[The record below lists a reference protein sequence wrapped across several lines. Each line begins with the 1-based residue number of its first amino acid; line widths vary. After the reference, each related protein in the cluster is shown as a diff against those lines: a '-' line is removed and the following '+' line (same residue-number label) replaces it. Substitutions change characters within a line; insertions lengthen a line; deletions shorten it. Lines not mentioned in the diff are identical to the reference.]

1 MSLLSPPL
9 PPTSFSIVDPSW
21 VLCAC
26 HQRNEPQTIQV
37 SVKLARPTVGY
48 AENNCLVSKV
58 NEGFYSQIEDYK
70 PTEIN
75 WGLGLAKKKPHPP
88 SPAVRRRNVRHIL
101 TLGKHIPNFTGFAYG
116 TEKFQWR
123 KKQELTFL
131 IDYHDRWWFHWHSWW
146 FHRWCSI
153 KTIQNLRISM
163 GFAILRVLGMDPLD
177 TPMVNKWWI
186 HLNLPGVSSWNPKKI
201 LKAFML
207 GWWLWP
213 THLGLDSIMVLILW
227 TLLLIILLAT
237 SDIYTWTYYL
247 IVLECKRR
255 SYINEIWSW

>member
-26 HQRNEPQTIQV
+26 HQ
-37 SVKLARPTVGY
+37 VKLARPTVGY

-75 WGLGLAKKKPHPP
+75 WGLGLAKKKTSPSKPSCPASERTPHTHLREAH
-88 SPAVRRRNVRHIL
+88 SEFHGICL
-101 TLGKHIPNFTGFAYG
+101 WYWKISM
-116 TEKFQWR
+116 E

-237 SDIYTWTYYL
+237 SDIYTWMYYL